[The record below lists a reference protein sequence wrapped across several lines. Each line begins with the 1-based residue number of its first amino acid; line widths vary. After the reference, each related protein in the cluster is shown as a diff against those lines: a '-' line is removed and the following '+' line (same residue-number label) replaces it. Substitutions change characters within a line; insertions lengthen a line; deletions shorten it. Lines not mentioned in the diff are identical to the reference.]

1 MKAGGRKVPKKT
13 KQKTKAVKPSRF
25 KLPSFSKYKL
35 AINLKRGKGRKPSL
49 EKEPK
54 EKGRPEVL
62 EREIKRDIKELQ
74 NILETEKKIEKKN
87 KKLNLD
93 NN

>member
-1 MKAGGRKVPKKT
+1 MKAGGRKVPKKI
-13 KQKTKAVKPSRF
+13 KQKTKAAKPSRF
-25 KLPSFSKYKL
+25 KSLGKYKL
-35 AINLKRGKGRKPSL
+35 AINLRRGRGRKAKMP

-54 EKGRPEVL
+54 EIRRPEVL

-74 NILETEKKIEKKN
+74 QVLEVEKKIKKKK
-87 KKLNLD
+87 KKLNLE